1 VSTLPRISPRLITT
15 KEAGELL
22 NVSPRTILNWIEE
35 GSIPYI
41 ELPSRRSRKEY
52 RIPLQAL
59 LQSLRGNYDLA
70 SELRELDDAT
80 AAAGV
85 TDEALGALLDEE

>member
-15 KEAGELL
+15 KEAAELL

-41 ELPSRRSRKEY
+41 ELPSRKSRKEY

-85 TDEALGALLDEE
+85 TDEVLRALLDKE